1 MHTRPSIAAAA
12 LLLCL
17 AAAARGAPAT
27 MPAAAPKVDLDVAA
41 KGWDGDDG
49 KDDVRAVLKSAA
61 AQILRHVPDA
71 EVPRVRVG
79 RGGGP
84 ITWFKRDPDGAIVVK
99 LNPASRAWAQYAYQF
114 AHETTH
120 ILCGYR
126 EGEQANLW
134 FEETVCEAGSLFA
147 LRRMAET
154 WETDPPYRNWRSYAK
169 SLSAYADERTEKHR
183 LPAGTSLAKWYAEN
197 AEAFRAN
204 PTGRE
209 RNSAVAVAL
218 LPLIEAEPDHAWPAF
233 RHLNDGRAKE
243 PIPFAE
249 YLARWHGHTPEAHRG
264 FVKKVAAELGV
275 EIKTKP
281 SEK

>member
-1 MHTRPSIAAAA
+1 MHNRPFIAAAA

-17 AAAARGAPAT
+17 AAVARGAPAT
-27 MPAAAPKVDLDVAA
+27 RPAAAAAAKVDLDVAA
-41 KGWDGDDG
+41 KGWAGDDG

-71 EVPRVRVG
+71 EAPRVRVG
-79 RGGGP
+79 PGSGP

-99 LNPASRAWAQYAYQF
+99 LNAGSRCWAQYAYQF

-134 FEETVCEAGSLFA
+134 FEETMCEAGSLFA
-147 LRRMAET
+147 LRRMAEV
-154 WETDPPYRNWRSYAK
+154 WATDPPYRNWRSYSK
-169 SLSAYADERTEKHR
+169 SLSEYADERMKAHR
-183 LPAGTSLAKWYAEN
+183 LPAGTKLSKWYLEN
-197 AEAFRAN
+197 AEALRAN

-209 RNSAVAVAL
+209 RNSAVAIAL
-218 LPLIEAEPDHAWPAF
+218 LPLIEAEPEHAWTAL
-233 RHLNDGRAKE
+233 RHLNDGRAKD
-243 PIPFAE
+243 PIPFDE
-249 YLARWHGHTPEAHRG
+249 YLRRWHEHTPEAHRG

-275 EIKTKP
+275 EIGK
-281 SEK
+281 